1 MFNKKIAERK
11 SFWQIVIWQRG
22 ETELESGLKRA
33 ERRREFSTDPPT
45 RMLLFSKIHMLKS

>member
-11 SFWQIVIWQRG
+11 SFWQMVIWQRG